1 MKRSNFDNMPPFGKK
16 LMKLRQSRNLRQ
28 EDLAEVLGVSRTT
41 ISYYEGKARNPTTE
55 FVRKIADYFGVSTDQ
70 LLKDEGSVGSKPGP
84 TSKLERQLEQI
95 RRLPKEKQKAI
106 STVLDMALQ
115 NAAAE

>member
-28 EDLAEVLGVSRTT
+28 EDLAKVLGVSRTT
-41 ISYYEGKARNPTTE
+41 ISYYEGKAKNPTTE

-70 LLKDEGSVGSKPGP
+70 LLKDDCISTKKPGP
-84 TSKLERQLEQI
+84 QSKLELQLELI
-95 RRLPKEKQKAI
+95 RKLPREKQKAI
-106 STVLDMALQ
+106 STVLDMALH
-115 NAAAE
+115 NV